1 MAEEFEGMAAW
12 SAKRTL
18 AGRFAGMS
26 QVASQGNG
34 STCSLGTLGTTSKV
48 HSWYTSHCS
57 ELSLTCGILPR
68 TLLALGHA
76 HWVMFVP
83 HFPITLG
90 QGVSASAVV
99 TFGAS

>member
-1 MAEEFEGMAAW
+1 MAAW
-12 SAKRTL
+12 SAQRTL
-18 AGRFAGMS
+18 AGRFAGTS

-34 STCSLGTLGTTSKV
+34 SPCSLGTLGTTAKV
-48 HSWYTSHCS
+48 HRWYTSHCS
-57 ELSLTCGILPR
+57 ELSLTCRIHLR
-68 TLLALGHA
+68 TLLAWGHA